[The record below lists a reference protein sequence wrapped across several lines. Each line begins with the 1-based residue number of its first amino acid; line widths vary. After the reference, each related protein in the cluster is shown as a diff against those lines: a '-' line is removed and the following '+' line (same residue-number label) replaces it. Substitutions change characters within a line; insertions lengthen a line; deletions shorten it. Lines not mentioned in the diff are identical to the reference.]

1 MTGLAQ
7 ICKHARINA
16 GDDAHGTPGDG
27 SCNDENAPHNLG
39 VTPEEHAAEARSYIE
54 ATALDRGSPE
64 YCAAIRDLLDLFQP
78 GWVPT
83 SIVKPADIGALGNDN
98 PLGRHKA
105 IDAALATGIVRY
117 TRSELRTPVDLVLLY
132 FIARHCDNEHGR
144 CAEPSY
150 RMAKFADVDERT
162 VRRRLKKMVAVG
174 ILGQATL
181 AGGTTRYWVIYDQ
194 AVVFGSAYD
203 VLNAIAPRNATP
215 VGRPPKVAVA
225 TKKGG
230 HSETHLIAEMGGQSD
245 AHRFAENVG
254 HSDTRPLSEKGGH
267 PTQKGWAPNAKTVG
281 NQCPPATTLATTRAS
296 ASVRQEAGYAVATQT
311 TADVAE
317 ALRIRLLDVANGAIA
332 NPAAS
337 GLLVCSPIVA
347 WIEAGADPERDIV
360 PAVRAVAER
369 VKQKSRQIASWEY
382 FSKPVADW
390 KARREAGLPAPS
402 GPSIGR
408 DCDNRSARGEE
419 ARRILA
425 GITGRLK

>member
-1 MTGLAQ
+1 
-7 ICKHARINA
+7 
-16 GDDAHGTPGDG
+16 
-27 SCNDENAPHNLG
+27 
-39 VTPEEHAAEARSYIE
+39 
-54 ATALDRGSPE
+54 
-64 YCAAIRDLLDLFQP
+64 LLDLFQP

-83 SIVKPADIGALGNDN
+83 SIVKPADIGALGDDN
-98 PLGRHKA
+98 PLRRLKA
-105 IDAALATGIVRY
+105 IGAGLAMAIARY
-117 TRSELRTPVDLVLLY
+117 MRSKLCTPVDLALIY
-132 FIARHCDNEHGR
+132 FVAVHCDNAHGR

-150 RMAKFADVDERT
+150 RMAKFANVDERT

-174 ILGQATL
+174 ILGQAIR
-181 AGGTTRYWVIYDQ
+181 AGGTTRYWVLYDE
-194 AVVFGSAYD
+194 ALVFGSAYD
-203 VLNAIAPRNATP
+203 LMSAVAPRNANP

-245 AHRFAENVG
+245 AHRFAENAG
-254 HSDTRPLSEKGGH
+254 HPDTHPFSEKGGH
-267 PTQKGWAPNAKTVG
+267 RTQNGWASNAKTVG
-281 NQCPPATTLATTRAS
+281 NHCPPATTLAPTQAS
-296 ASVRQEAGYAVATQT
+296 ASVMQKAGYGVATQT
-311 TADVAE
+311 TADAAE

-337 GLLVCSPIVA
+337 GLLVCSPIAA
-347 WIEAGADPERDIV
+347 WIEAGADPERDIL

-369 VKQKSRQIASWEY
+369 VKQKGGGRQIASWEY
-382 FSKPVADW
+382 FSKPVAHW

-408 DCDNRSARGEE
+408 DCDNRGARGEE